1 MGTRFYDFTSAFDQV
16 SAPTGSSPTGTSDF
30 VTVSYGVSNYARYI
44 DTIANLKAVSASYRA
59 DGLAMWVDE
68 LLAWFYFD
76 SASSSTGDDENI
88 ITPSAGTGR
97 WLRMQLKGFGAV
109 QDVATSATITA
120 MASSTPVVRLTGSTT
135 TDIQG
140 ITAGVG
146 EQLLELYNA
155 SSAIVTLKHANAGA
169 SAANRLS
176 LQQSADLQIQAG
188 GAMLLRYDKTLT
200 RWVPAS
206 GGGGSGGGGGGSSL
220 DWIEDAL
227 APVASFEYSQRVYA
241 FADGE
246 TQYLYAAVRVPS
258 TYTAGLPINLRGLFY
273 GNATANTV
281 LMQTVATLIRTG
293 TDAISSTTNQR
304 TSTNSAVTLAT
315 TANRPNAFV
324 CDLTSS
330 TGQVNSVSVA
340 AGDLILVR
348 LTRDTATDTST
359 VDAMFPPYASEVTF
373 T

>member
-16 SAPTGSSPTGTSDF
+16 SAPTGSSPSGTSDF
-30 VTVSYGVSNYARYI
+30 VTVAYGVSNYARYI
-44 DTIANLKAVSASYRA
+44 DTIANLKNVTASYRA
-59 DGLAMWVDE
+59 DGLAIWVDE

-76 SASSSTGDDENI
+76 SASSATGDDQNT

-97 WLRMQLKGFGAV
+97 WLRMQLKGFGSV
-109 QDVATSATITA
+109 QDVATAATIAA
-120 MASSTPVVRLTGSTT
+120 MASSTPVVRLTGSTA
-135 TDIQG
+135 TDLQG

-155 SSAIVTLKHANAGA
+155 SSATVTLKHESGSA

-176 LQQSADLQIQAG
+176 LQQSADLQVKAG

-206 GGGGSGGGGGGSSL
+206 GGVGGSGGGGGSSL
-220 DWIEDAL
+220 DWVEAENAPL
-227 APVASFEYSQRVYA
+227 AVVEYGSKAYA
-241 FADGE
+241 FSDGLS
-246 TQYLYAAVRVPS
+246 QVLYAAVRVPS
-258 TYTAGLPINLRGLFY
+258 TYTAGLQINLRGLFY
-273 GNATANTV
+273 ANATANTV

-315 TANRPNAFV
+315 TANRPNSFV
-324 CDLTSS
+324 CDLTSA
-330 TGQVNSVSVA
+330 TGTINSVAVS
-340 AGDLILVR
+340 AGDLILVQ
-348 LTRDTATDTST
+348 LTRGTGTAT
-359 VDAMFPPYASEVTF
+359 VDATVPVYASEVTF
-373 T
+373 S